1 MFTELSTSL
10 YYQSIKLICRITAVV
25 ILCSVGYYAKAQ
37 DPQFTQF
44 YAAPLYLNPAFT
56 GSTGE
61 GRIIANYRNQW
72 PGINANFV
80 TYAASYDQYFPAI
93 KSGIGVMLKRDEQGG
108 GASSPFVS
116 NDVNLFY
123 SYLIPINESF
133 SISAGLQVGY
143 GLRDLNFGNFLF
155 GDQLDENGPLGTPT
169 GETFASDQIGYLD
182 VSSGVV
188 LFSNNLWVGFA
199 AHHLNEPNLSFLGDD
214 DPLPR
219 KYNIHAGYKI
229 PLRQVR
235 RGRGRN
241 RNVVEQSITPVIHYK
256 SQGRADQLSIG
267 AYMNYDP
274 LVVGFWYRG
283 LPIKE
288 FENAGI
294 NQDAIAALIG
304 FNLNNLSIGYSY
316 DYTISGLN
324 NANTFGA
331 HEISLTYHIK
341 YKEKGRKKGFGYP
354 QVICPNP
361 WKKYQ
366 KLKYE
371 HTKPFN
377 K

>member
-1 MFTELSTSL
+1 MFP
-10 YYQSIKLICRITAVV
+10 
-25 ILCSVGYYAKAQ
+25 ILVSHTILAQ

-72 PGINANFV
+72 PGLNANFV
-80 TYAASYDQYFPAI
+80 TYAASYDQYFPGI
-93 KSGIGVMLKRDEQGG
+93 KSGIGLMLKRDEQGG

-123 SYLIPINESF
+123 SYLIPLNQVF
-133 SISAGLQVGY
+133 AVSAGLQLGY
-143 GLRDLNFGNFLF
+143 GLRDLNFNNFLF
-155 GDQLDENGPLGTPT
+155 GDQITDDGPTGSPT
-169 GETFASDQIGYLD
+169 GEIFSSDQIGYFD
-182 VSSGVV
+182 ISSGIV
-188 LFSNNLWVGFA
+188 LFSSDLWVGFA
-199 AHHLNEPNLSFLGDD
+199 AHHLNTPDLSFIDD
-214 DPLPR
+214 VDPLPM
-219 KYNIHAGYKI
+219 KFNFHAGYKFLI
-229 PLRQVR
+229 GQVKR
-235 RGRGRN
+235 RN
-241 RNVVEQSITPVIHYK
+241 KQVSEQSITPVIQYK
-256 SQGRADQLSIG
+256 SQGKADQLSIG
-267 AYMNYDP
+267 AYANYDP
-274 LVVGFWYRG
+274 LVIGLWYRG

-294 NQDAIAALIG
+294 NQDAFALLVG

-316 DYTISGLN
+316 DYTVSGLN
-324 NANTFGA
+324 NANTFGS

-341 YKEKGRKKGFGYP
+341 YKDKGRRKGFGYP
-354 QVICPNP
+354 QVVCPNP

-377 K
+377 KN